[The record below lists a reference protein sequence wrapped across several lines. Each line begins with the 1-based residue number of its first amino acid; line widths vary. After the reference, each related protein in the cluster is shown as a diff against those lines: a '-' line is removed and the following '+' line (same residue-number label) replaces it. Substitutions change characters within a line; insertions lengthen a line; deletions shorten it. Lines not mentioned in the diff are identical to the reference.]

1 MAKLVSKIYGD
12 ALFEIALEKD
22 QLDHFL
28 EAIEVVKKLL
38 QENVSFGQLLNHPK
52 VTKEEKVHI
61 IEEAFGTYLPEEV
74 VGMFVLLVE
83 KGHATEIDSV
93 LAYFIDRVKEEK
105 KIGCVFVTTA
115 IELNDAKKKTVED
128 RILETT
134 SYESLEMYYEVDES
148 LIGGMVIR
156 IGNRVMDSS
165 IKTKLYELTRN
176 LRTVQI

>member
-12 ALFEIALEKD
+12 ALFEVALEKD
-22 QLDHFL
+22 QLDRFW
-28 EAIEVVKKLL
+28 EAIEVVKNLL
-38 QENVSFGQLLNHPK
+38 QENTSFGQLLNHPK
-52 VTKEEKVHI
+52 VAKEEKVHI
-61 IEEAFGTYLPEEV
+61 IEETFGTYLPEEV

-83 KGHATEIDSV
+83 KGHAAEMDSV

-134 SYESLEMYYEVDES
+134 SYESLEMHYDVDES

-165 IKTKLYELTRN
+165 IKTKLYELTRS

>member
-12 ALFEIALEKD
+12 ALFEVALEKD

-52 VTKEEKVHI
+52 VAKEEKVHI